1 MQAKASKRK
10 DTVPLG
16 GVRQWLIA
24 YPSAVPAIIFLAIS
38 VVTLLSVFAIETGAR
53 HSESLQ
59 TRKIAASIASEL
71 GHEANI
77 AVSYM
82 HAGAVVLSSRG
93 RPTPELLQQFSTE
106 MEGDFEV
113 PGAGPMGWLSRVD
126 LADVDGQASPMFQE
140 TLAAVQGSGAPSSS
154 GRLMIAGPE
163 GGEVP
168 AFLIV
173 MPVLAGNTAE
183 VEPRGFVHRAFNAN
197 MFLAAALDLAIENDL
212 AVRLFDGME
221 DEAALLAERS
231 STAFT
236 SNVIEK
242 PIQIANRTMR
252 LEVAAPTPALL
263 TPLSVVTL
271 LLGLSVAALLA
282 MLARILTRQIA
293 KDNARLEFFE
303 EQHSIRNS
311 LTRELNHR
319 VKNTLAN
326 VLSLLSLTRRRAD
339 NLDDFAEGLAGR
351 IRALSAT
358 HDLLTNSEWGTTP
371 IASVVKAELA
381 HVSAARE
388 HEVEIEGPDVELAPN
403 DALTLGQAI
412 HELATN
418 AAKYGALSDDV
429 GRVSITW
436 SLVDPDLAE
445 VEWLEAGGP
454 EVSEVRGSG
463 FGTELIQKIVAHEL
477 RHPVELH
484 FDTGG
489 VRCTMRVPVRPAG
502 EFQLRDQLAG

>member
-1 MQAKASKRK
+1 MHAKASKQK
-10 DTVPLG
+10 DTVSLG
-16 GVRQWLIA
+16 GIRQWLIA
-24 YPSAVPAIIFLAIS
+24 YPSAVPALIFIAIS
-38 VVTLLSVFAIETGAR
+38 AITLLSVFAIEAGAR
-53 HSESLQ
+53 HTESLK
-59 TRKIAASIASEL
+59 TRKIASSIASEL
-71 GHEANI
+71 SHEANI

-82 HAGAVVLSSRG
+82 HAGAVVLSSSG
-93 RPTPELLQQFSTE
+93 RATPDMLQQFSAE

-113 PGAGPMGWLSRVD
+113 PGAGPMGWMP
-126 LADVDGQASPMFQE
+126 LADADDGDEQASPMLQE
-140 TLAAVQGSGAPSSS
+140 TLAAVQASGAPSAS
-154 GRLMIAGPE
+154 GRLMIAGPD

-168 AFLIV
+168 AFVIV
-173 MPVLAGNTAE
+173 MPVEDGDVAQ
-183 VEPRGFVHRAFNAN
+183 PQSFVHRAFNAN
-197 MFLAAALDLAIENDL
+197 MFLSSALDLADENDL
-212 AVRLFDGME
+212 AVRLFDGMG
-221 DEAALLAERS
+221 DQAALLAERT
-231 STAFT
+231 STASSKDVT
-236 SNVIEK
+236 ENPV
-242 PIQIANRTMR
+242 QIAGRTMR
-252 LEVAAPTPALL
+252 LEVAAPTPAFL

-282 MLARILTRQIA
+282 ALARILTRQMA
-293 KDNARLEFFE
+293 KDNARLEFYE

-403 DALTLGQAI
+403 DALTFGQAI

-418 AAKYGALSDDV
+418 AAKYGALSADA

-436 SLVDPDLAE
+436 SLVEPDLAE

-454 EVSEVRGSG
+454 KVSEARGRG

-477 RHPVELH
+477 RHPVDLQFH
-484 FDTGG
+484 TAG
-489 VRCTMRVPVRPAG
+489 VRCALRVPIRLAG
-502 EFQLRDQLAG
+502 EFQLRDQPAG

>member
-1 MQAKASKRK
+1 MHAKASKQK
-10 DTVPLG
+10 DTVSLG
-16 GVRQWLIA
+16 GIRQWLIA
-24 YPSAVPAIIFLAIS
+24 YPSAVPALIFIAIS
-38 VVTLLSVFAIETGAR
+38 AVTLLSVFAIEASAR
-53 HSESLQ
+53 HSESVQ
-59 TRKIAASIASEL
+59 TRKITASIASEL
-71 GHEANI
+71 SHEAYV

-82 HAGAVVLSSRG
+82 HAGAVVLSSSDRA
-93 RPTPELLQQFSTE
+93 TPDLLQQFSAE

-113 PGAGPMGWLSRVD
+113 PGAGRMDWLPLTDLENVDERV
-126 LADVDGQASPMFQE
+126 SPALQQ
-140 TLAAVQGSGAPSSS
+140 TAAAVRASGAPSAS
-154 GRLMIAGPE
+154 GKTMFAVTE
-163 GGEVP
+163 GVEAP

-173 MPVLAGNTAE
+173 MPVQEEGALK
-183 VEPRGFVHRAFNAN
+183 GFVHRAFNAN
-197 MFLAAALDLAIENDL
+197 MFLSSALDLAVENDL
-212 AVRLFDGME
+212 TVRLLDGA
-221 DEAALLAERS
+221 DDQAALLAERS
-231 STAFT
+231 STAPT
-236 SNVIEK
+236 TNVMTN
-242 PIQIANRTMR
+242 PVQVAGRAMR

-271 LLGLSVAALLA
+271 LLGLSVAVLLA
-282 MLARILTRQIA
+282 ALARILTRQMA

-388 HEVEIEGPDVELAPN
+388 HEIEIEGPDVELAPN
-403 DALTLGQAI
+403 DALTFGQAI

-418 AAKYGALSDDV
+418 AAKYGALSADA

-436 SLVDPDLAE
+436 SLIEPDLAE

-454 EVSEVRGSG
+454 EVSEARGRG

-477 RHPVELH
+477 RHPVDLQ
-484 FDTGG
+484 FDTAG
-489 VRCTMRVPVRPAG
+489 VRCALRVPVRPAG
-502 EFQLRDQLAG
+502 EFQLRDQPEG